1 MIGRRR
7 SIENASCAIRTKPSG
22 VTTMHSDGEELSN
35 DVRHTEKIRKRQVAQ
50 SKIMANKTRE
60 QGLLISHTGKGKGK
74 TSAATGMVGRAIGHG
89 MKVSGVQDRPS
100 VVKGQSVA
108 VRVNLGGRRDKK

>member
-1 MIGRRR
+1 
-7 SIENASCAIRTKPSG
+7 
-22 VTTMHSDGEELSN
+22 MHSDGEELSN

-74 TSAATGMVGRAIGHG
+74 TSAAPGMVGRAIGHG
-89 MKVSGVQDRPS
+89 MKVSVVQF
-100 VVKGQSVA
+100 VKGAITTGEKEAFDAFPDNEIGRASSRERVWQSV
-108 VRVNLGGRRDKK
+108 

>member
-35 DVRHTEKIRKRQVAQ
+35 DVRHTETMRKRQVAE
-50 SKIMANKTRE
+50 SKIMDNKTRE
-60 QGLLISHTGKGKGK
+60 QELQLSHNGKGKAK
-74 TSAATGMVGRAIGHG
+74 TSAAPGKGRRASGHG
-89 MKVSGVQDRPS
+89 LKDRS
-100 VVKGQSVA
+100 HHVVKGP
-108 VRVNLGGRRDKK
+108 LTTT